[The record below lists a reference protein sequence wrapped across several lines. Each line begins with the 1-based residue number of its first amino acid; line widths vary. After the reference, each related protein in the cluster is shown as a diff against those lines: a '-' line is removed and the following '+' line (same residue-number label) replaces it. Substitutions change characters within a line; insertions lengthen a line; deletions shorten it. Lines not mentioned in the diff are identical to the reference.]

1 MELKALLEKDAASR
15 NTCIPSIDVF
25 KEIMVELIKNREICM
40 ETLRK
45 EKREFITEHVNDFQL
60 NDMLLS
66 LTENSKDNHTDR
78 RKIQKIFTDRSND
91 GRIVEFEKVL
101 DAFGNEKTIRCTNV
115 VIRVKLGG

>member
-1 MELKALLEKDAASR
+1 
-15 NTCIPSIDVF
+15 
-25 KEIMVELIKNREICM
+25 M